1 MNYGYVDLGQPVE
14 KIPVGS
20 KAMQDRSME
29 LYRQVVL
36 SVDLSGLSLLEIGCG
51 RGGGTG
57 FLQKHFP
64 LRSIIGIDLSSEAIR
79 FCRRVHL
86 GTSLHFL
93 AADAQH
99 LSFYGESFEAVVNV
113 ESSHCYPDERL
124 FLNEVKRVLRTGG
137 YFLVADFRS
146 LNQVESFRAAITESG
161 FRIVEEENITA
172 NVLRAMEVDSPQK
185 SENIRE
191 FVPQALHAA
200 FREFTGVEGSSILAR
215 FRDGRSAYFRYVLR
229 KES

>member
-1 MNYGYVDLGQPVE
+1 MNYGYVDLGQSAE
-14 KIPVGS
+14 NIPVGN

-51 RGGGTG
+51 RGGGTD

-64 LRSIIGIDLSSEAIR
+64 LRGIIGIDLSSEAIR
-79 FCRRVHL
+79 FCRRAHFS
-86 GTSLHFL
+86 TKLHFF

-99 LSFYGESFEAVVNV
+99 LSFRSESFDAVLNV
-113 ESSHCYPDERL
+113 ESSHCYPDEGR
-124 FLNEVKRVLRTGG
+124 FLNEVKRVLRVGG
-137 YFLVADFRS
+137 YFLIADFRP
-146 LNQVESFRAAITESG
+146 LNQLASLRSAITTAG
-161 FRIVEEENITA
+161 FKVIEEENITA
-172 NVLRAMEVDSPQK
+172 NVLRAMEIDSPQK

-191 FVPQALHAA
+191 VVPESLHAV
-200 FREFTGVEGSSILAR
+200 FREFTGVEGSSSFTA
-215 FRDGRSAYFRYVLR
+215 FRDGRSMYFRYVLR